1 MMEEALTVLAA
12 SGGSAV
18 VAAMATDAWQTAR
31 GRVVRLFRH
40 DGDSQQAS
48 VGAQLDGGAQLVAQA
63 ETLEKARQV
72 LLPYWQL
79 QLTEFLRRHPDA
91 ADELR
96 SLAADVTAALP
107 AVEQRW
113 VQHNQVSGPGSLYA
127 ALGGNVIVHQTAA
140 APPTHPPT
148 PNHPPAPTHPP
159 IPSHSPTPPGP
170 ETAARPDP
178 ATGADRGGDR

>member
-40 DGDSQQAS
+40 DGGSQQAF
-48 VGAQLDGGAQLVAQA
+48 VEAQLDGGAQLVAQA
-63 ETLEKARQV
+63 ETLEQARQV

-148 PNHPPAPTHPP
+148 STHPP
-159 IPSHSPTPPGP
+159 TPPRPGP
-170 ETAARPDP
+170 ETAPRPDP
-178 ATGADRGGDR
+178 ATGADPGGDR